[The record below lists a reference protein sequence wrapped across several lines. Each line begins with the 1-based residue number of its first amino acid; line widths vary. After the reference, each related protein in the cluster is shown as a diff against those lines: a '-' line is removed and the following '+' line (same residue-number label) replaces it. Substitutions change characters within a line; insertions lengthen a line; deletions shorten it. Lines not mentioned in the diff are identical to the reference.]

1 MEQAKEVNIIPSIAA
16 KNKHYESAHVARFEL
31 LLLLYLTFNTFHIY
45 TILHAGSRVKGIL
58 FFSFCNVI
66 LIIISHIPYMDNIRR
81 RRREIYNFSEK
92 ACASEKCAKYVI
104 AFSA

>member
-45 TILHAGSRVKGIL
+45 TILHAGSRVKGVLFSLSVMLYSSSSLISLTWIIYVVVVGRYIIL
-58 FFSFCNVI
+58 ARKHVQVRNV
-66 LIIISHIPYMDNIRR
+66 LNML
-81 RRREIYNFSEK
+81 
-92 ACASEKCAKYVI
+92 
-104 AFSA
+104 